1 MEEEILEIGLNKDE
15 WFFLLQALASNQDP
29 KVEEITKKIKDKY
42 AEFISRD
49 LLRPS

>member
-29 KVEEITKKIKDKY
+29 KVEEVIKKLKDAY
-42 AEFISRD
+42 AKLISN
-49 LLRPS
+49 